1 MFKLF
6 AVHRCVTQKQKL
18 ELLSLEVNSETSVPA
33 VGGRASGV
41 CRGSR
46 VGSTA
51 EGNSSGL

>member
-1 MFKLF
+1 MYYQNK
-6 AVHRCVTQKQKL
+6 KL
-18 ELLSLEVNSETSVPA
+18 ELLSLEVNFGTSGPA

-41 CRGSR
+41 FRGSK